1 MERILAGMVP
11 RFGGSLVDKLSPSP
25 DLYGPF
31 WLAMTLTLTVALS
44 SNLSRLLQLVFSLC
58 LFHFADAALLLL
70 VTWKSGSFIFM
81 K

>member
-1 MERILAGMVP
+1 MLAGMVP

-44 SNLSRLLQLVFSLC
+44 SNLSRLLQSVFPSL
-58 LFHFADAALLLL
+58 LFQFTDTTLLFL
-70 VTWKSGSFIFM
+70 TEMQRSGSFIFT